1 MRTTI
6 LRRTAAGLL
15 MILLTVTAA
24 AAQQPSTPSTT
35 ESTEAR
41 IRALEELVARLSASG
56 AASATTPATGTKTDE
71 LAVVEALASKL
82 EDLDQQL
89 RVLQRKLEI
98 EKEQATEKAKVTP
111 TVVAGREG
119 YAVKSADGD
128 FQLKFRGYVQADGR
142 FVGDSDGTSG
152 PTNFVLR
159 RVRPVLEATAF
170 KLFDFKLM
178 PDFGQGTTSL
188 QDAYADLKFVPWLK
202 VRAGKFKGPFGL
214 ERLESAT
221 ELTFVERG
229 TPTNIAP
236 NRVQAFGD
244 LAHERIS
251 YAVGIFNGVVDGG
264 STDTDDHSGKDVEGR
279 VFFLPFKKAKSETFQ
294 QLGLGVAG
302 SDGSQRGTLTTPNL
316 PTYKTAA
323 QQTFFKY
330 RSDGTATGTTFAD
343 GQHWRFGPQ
352 AYYYVGSVGFLTE
365 YYVSSQR
372 VRLGTKG
379 ADVQSAAWQVSGQW
393 ALTGEKES
401 YRGIVSPRRNF
412 DRQTGGWGGFEL
424 TARVGQQTIDDTA
437 FPVFAN
443 PSAAARAA
451 LDSVVG
457 VNWFVNKFVKLTGQY
472 ENINFDGG
480 APNGGD
486 RSAERGVF
494 TRVQFAF

>member
-1 MRTTI
+1 MRTTT

-15 MILLTVTAA
+15 MTLFTATAA
-24 AAQQPSTPSTT
+24 AAQQASPQSTT
-35 ESTEAR
+35 APPPSDTAK
-41 IRALEELVARLSASG
+41 LV
-56 AASATTPATGTKTDE
+56 DE
-71 LAVVEALASKL
+71 LAARIDE
-82 EDLDQQL
+82 LDQQL

-119 YAVKSADGD
+119 YAVRSADGD

-178 PDFGQGTTSL
+178 PDFGQGTTVL
-188 QDAYADLKFVPWLK
+188 QDAYADLKFVPWFK

-229 TPTNIAP
+229 APTNIAP
-236 NRVQAFGD
+236 NRDLGAMAFGD
-244 LAHERIS
+244 LASGRVS
-251 YAVGIFNGVVDGG
+251 YQAGIFDGVVDGG
-264 STDTDDHSGKDVEGR
+264 STDTDDHSGKDFEGR
-279 VFFLPFKKAKSETFQ
+279 VFFVPFSKSKSETLQ
-294 QLGLGVAG
+294 QLGFGVAAT
-302 SDGSQRGTLTTPNL
+302 DGSQRGTLTAPNL

-323 QQTFFKY
+323 QQTSFRY
-330 RSDGTATGTTFAD
+330 RSDGTADGTSLAD
-343 GQHWRFGPQ
+343 GRHWRVGPQ

-372 VRLGTKG
+372 VRRGTTR
-379 ADVQSAAWQVSGQW
+379 ADVQATAWQVSGQW

-412 DRQTGGWGGFEL
+412 DRSNGGWGGFEL
-424 TARVGQQTIDDTA
+424 TARFSQLVVDDSA
-437 FPVFAN
+437 FPFFAN
-443 PSAAARAA
+443 PSAAAKTSN
-451 LDSVVG
+451 DSVVG
-457 VNWFVNKFVKLTGQY
+457 VNWFLNKFVKLTGQY
-472 ENINFDGG
+472 ENITFDGG

-486 RSAERGVF
+486 RPAERGVF

>member
-1 MRTTI
+1 MRTTT
-6 LRRTAAGLL
+6 LWRTAAGLL
-15 MILLTVTAA
+15 MTLSAATAA
-24 AAQQPSTPSTT
+24 AAQRATPPPPP
-35 ESTEAR
+35 
-41 IRALEELVARLSASG
+41 ALA
-56 AASATTPATGTKTDE
+56 ATTAAEPPPPTDTAKLVDE
-71 LAVVEALASKL
+71 LAARIE
-82 EDLDQQL
+82 ELDQQL
-89 RVLQRKLEI
+89 RILQRKLEI
-98 EKEQATEKAKVTP
+98 EKEQAAEKAKVAP

-142 FVGDSDGTSG
+142 FVGDGDGTSG

-178 PDFGQGTTSL
+178 PDFGQGTTTL

-236 NRVQAFGD
+236 NRDIGVMAFGD
-244 LAHERIS
+244 LLSERFTYQIG
-251 YAVGIFNGVVDGG
+251 VFNGVVDGG
-264 STDTDDHSGKDVEGR
+264 STDADDHSGKDIEGR
-279 VFFLPFKKAKSETFQ
+279 VFFLPFKKATSETFQ
-294 QLGLGVAG
+294 QLGVGVAAT
-302 SDGSQRGTLTTPNL
+302 DGTQRGTLTAPNL

-323 QQTFFKY
+323 QQTFFRY
-330 RSDGTATGTTFAD
+330 RSDGTATGTTFAE
-343 GQHWRFGPQ
+343 GQHWRVGPQ

-365 YYVSSQR
+365 YYVSSQK

-379 ADVQSAAWQVSGQW
+379 ADVQSTAWQVSGQW

-412 DRQTGGWGGFEL
+412 DRKSGGWGGLEL
-424 TARVGQQTIDDTA
+424 TTRVGQQTIDDSA

-443 PSAAARAA
+443 PSAAARTAF
-451 LDSVVG
+451 DSVVG
-457 VNWFVNKFVKLTGQY
+457 MNWFLNRFVKLTGLY
-472 ENINFDGG
+472 ENIDFDGG

-486 RSAERGVF
+486 RPAERGVF
-494 TRVQFAF
+494 TRIQFAF

>member
-1 MRTTI
+1 MRATT
-6 LRRTAAGLL
+6 LWRTATGLL
-15 MILLTVTAA
+15 MTLFTAAAA
-24 AAQQPSTPSTT
+24 AAQQPPPHPITATAAVPPTDT
-35 ESTEAR
+35 AKLVEELAAR
-41 IRALEELVARLSASG
+41 I
-56 AASATTPATGTKTDE
+56 DE
-71 LAVVEALASKL
+71 
-82 EDLDQQL
+82 LDQQL

-98 EKEQATEKAKVTP
+98 EKEQAADKAKVTP

-119 YAVKSADGD
+119 YAVRSADGD

-170 KLFDFKLM
+170 KLFDVKLM
-178 PDFGQGTTSL
+178 PDFGQGTTVL

-221 ELTFVERG
+221 EMTFVERAA
-229 TPTNIAP
+229 PTNLAP
-236 NRVQAFGD
+236 NRDLGVQAFGD
-244 LAHERIS
+244 LAKERVS
-251 YAVGIFNGVVDGG
+251 YAAGLFNGVVDGG
-264 STDTDDHSGKDVEGR
+264 SADADDHSGKDFEGR
-279 VFFLPFKKAKSETFQ
+279 VFFLPFKASKSDTFK
-294 QLGLGVAG
+294 QLGVGVAAT
-302 SDGSQRGTLTTPNL
+302 DGSQRGTLATPNL

-323 QQTFFKY
+323 QQTHFRY
-330 RSDGTATGTTFAD
+330 RSDGTADGTAIAD
-343 GQHWRFGPQ
+343 GTHWRLGPQ

-372 VRLGTKG
+372 VRRGTTS
-379 ADVQSAAWQVSGQW
+379 ADIQATAWQINGQW

-412 DRQTGGWGGFEL
+412 DRSNGGWGGFEL
-424 TARVGQQTIDDTA
+424 TARYSQLVVDDAA
-437 FPVFAN
+437 FPFYAN
-443 PSAAARAA
+443 PSTATRAA
-451 LDSVVG
+451 YDSVVG
-457 VNWFVNKFVKLTGQY
+457 VNWFLNRFVKLTGQF
-472 ENINFDGG
+472 ENITFDGG

-486 RSAERGVF
+486 RPAERGVF

>member
-1 MRTTI
+1 MRATT
-6 LRRTAAGLL
+6 LWRTAAGLL
-15 MILLTVTAA
+15 MTLSTATGA
-24 AAQQPSTPSTT
+24 AAQQPPPQPITAAAAVPPSDTAT
-35 ESTEAR
+35 LVEELAAR
-41 IRALEELVARLSASG
+41 I
-56 AASATTPATGTKTDE
+56 DE
-71 LAVVEALASKL
+71 
-82 EDLDQQL
+82 LDQQL

-98 EKEQATEKAKVTP
+98 EKEQAADKAKVTP

-119 YAVKSADGD
+119 YAVKSAEGD
-128 FQLKFRGYVQADGR
+128 FQLKFRGYVQADSR
-142 FVGDSDGTSG
+142 FVGDGDGTSG

-178 PDFGQGTTSL
+178 PDFAGGTTVL

-221 ELTFVERG
+221 EMTFVERG
-229 TPTNIAP
+229 APTNIAP
-236 NRVQAFGD
+236 NRDLGVQAFGD

-264 STDTDDHSGKDVEGR
+264 SIDTDDHSGKDFEGR
-279 VFFLPFKKAKSETFQ
+279 VFFLPFKTAASDTFK
-294 QLGLGVAG
+294 QLGVGVAAT
-302 SDGSQRGTLTTPNL
+302 DGSQRGTLATPNL
-316 PTYKTAA
+316 PAYKTAA
-323 QQTFFKY
+323 QQTHFRY
-330 RSDGTATGTTFAD
+330 RSDGTADGTALAD
-343 GQHWRFGPQ
+343 GTHWRLGPQ

-372 VRLGTKG
+372 VRRGTTS
-379 ADVQSAAWQVSGQW
+379 ADIQAAAWQISGQW

-412 DRQTGGWGGFEL
+412 DRSNGGWGGFEL
-424 TARVGQQTIDDTA
+424 TARYSQLVVDDSA
-437 FPVFAN
+437 FPFYAN
-443 PSAAARAA
+443 PSTATRAA
-451 LDSVVG
+451 YDSVVG
-457 VNWFVNKFVKLTGQY
+457 VNWFLNKFVKLTGQF

-486 RSAERGVF
+486 RPAERGVF